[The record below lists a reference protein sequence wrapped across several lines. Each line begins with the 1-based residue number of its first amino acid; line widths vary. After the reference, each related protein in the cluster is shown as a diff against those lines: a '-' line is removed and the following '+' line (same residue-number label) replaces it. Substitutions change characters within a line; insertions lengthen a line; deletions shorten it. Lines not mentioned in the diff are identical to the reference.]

1 MRKLIVTRRTLFRIS
16 EEFQH
21 VVSSDVLLKPTALRV
36 FGVISV
42 PRIYVVTLD
51 ILLKHRG
58 KKRFFMFYT
67 YNVTMNVFLL
77 LSFNKCYQI
86 VSVLEKLISDNSSM
100 PPLYIGFSFMN
111 ISIHHSSN
119 PARCWVIVYI
129 P

>member
-42 PRIYVVTLD
+42 LRLYVVTLD

-58 KKRFFMFYT
+58 KKKILYVLHIT
-67 YNVTMNVFLL
+67 INVF
-77 LSFNKCYQI
+77 F
-86 VSVLEKLISDNSSM
+86 VVVL
-100 PPLYIGFSFMN
+100 
-111 ISIHHSSN
+111 
-119 PARCWVIVYI
+119 
-129 P
+129 

>member
-42 PRIYVVTLD
+42 PRVYVVTLD

-77 LSFNKCYQI
+77 LSF
-86 VSVLEKLISDNSSM
+86 VLVLEKLISDNSSM
-100 PPLYIGFSFMN
+100 PALYIGVSFMN

>member
-42 PRIYVVTLD
+42 PRVYVVTLD

-77 LSFNKCYQI
+77 LSF
-86 VSVLEKLISDNSSM
+86 VLVLEKLISDNSSM
-100 PPLYIGFSFMN
+100 PALYLGVSFMN

>member
-42 PRIYVVTLD
+42 PRVYVVTLD

-58 KKRFFMFYT
+58 KKRFLQCNYERIF
-67 YNVTMNVFLL
+67 VVVLL
-77 LSFNKCYQI
+77 Q
-86 VSVLEKLISDNSSM
+86 VLPNCFGS
-100 PPLYIGFSFMN
+100 
-111 ISIHHSSN
+111 
-119 PARCWVIVYI
+119 
-129 P
+129 

>member
-16 EEFQH
+16 KEFQH

-42 PRIYVVTLD
+42 PRVYVVTLD

-77 LSFNKCYQI
+77 LSF
-86 VSVLEKLISDNSSM
+86 VLVLEKLISDNSSM
-100 PPLYIGFSFMN
+100 PALYIGVSFMN

>member
-42 PRIYVVTLD
+42 PQLYVVTLD

-77 LSFNKCYQI
+77 LSF
-86 VSVLEKLISDNSSM
+86 VLVLEKLISDNSSM
-100 PPLYIGFSFMN
+100 PALYIGVSFMN